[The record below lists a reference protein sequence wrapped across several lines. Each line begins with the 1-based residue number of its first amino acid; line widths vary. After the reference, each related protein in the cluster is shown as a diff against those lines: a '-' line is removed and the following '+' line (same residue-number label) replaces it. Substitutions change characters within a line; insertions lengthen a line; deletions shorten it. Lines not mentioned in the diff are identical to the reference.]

1 MKKLLAVLFLI
12 VFTAGLF
19 FVAKKSPTFV
29 NADTG
34 APVTITATYNSSTGQ
49 LDTSGSYAW
58 IECEPGEQTNILGF
72 AVFINGGTPADN
84 NSNALDGAGMHLANS
99 GNPCEVTPDNWA
111 DNSHVLSSAPTN
123 VCVVVYDVR
132 ADDSADPGGTH
143 STIGAGADYNIDNSW
158 NANGNSYPKGSCTE
172 PTIITPTPECEEG
185 DCTTPTPTS
194 TPTPTQTLN
203 VGGPGAGDGGS
214 DGLGCASRDCS
225 GNPAPQ
231 QTVLGASTVQKQ
243 GQVLGASTFAKTGA
257 FDSTL
262 ATLEQ
267 MFGLFIS
274 SVGMLVYGKKKK
286 SQKRE

>member
-1 MKKLLAVLFLI
+1 MKKLSAVLFLI

-19 FVAKKSPTFV
+19 LVAKKSPTSV

-34 APVTITATYNSSTGQ
+34 APVTITATYNSGTGQ

-58 IECEPGEQTNILGF
+58 VECEPGEQTNILGF
-72 AVFINGGTPADN
+72 AVFINDGTPANN

-99 GNPCEVTPDNWA
+99 GNGCEVTPDNWA

-185 DCTTPTPTS
+185 GCATPTPTS
-194 TPTPTQTLN
+194 TPTPTQTPN
-203 VGGPGAGDGGS
+203 VGGPGDGRS

-225 GNPAPQ
+225 NISTASQGQ
-231 QTVLGASTVQKQ
+231 VLGASTVQKQ
-243 GQVLGASTFAKTGA
+243 GQVLGASTFAKTGV

-274 SVGMLVYGKKKK
+274 SIGMLVYGKKKK